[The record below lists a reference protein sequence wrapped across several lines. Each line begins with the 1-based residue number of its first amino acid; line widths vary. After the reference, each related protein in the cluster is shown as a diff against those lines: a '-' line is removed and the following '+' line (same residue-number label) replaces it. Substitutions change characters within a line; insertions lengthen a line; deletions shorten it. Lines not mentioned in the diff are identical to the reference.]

1 MRVWKMLLALCL
13 TVAAVWACSGKEEK
27 TDMGVVP
34 EFVLTY
40 AEDQAE
46 DYPTSQGAYRFA
58 RLVKERSGG
67 KIEIQVHAG
76 GALGGERTVIQQLQY
91 GGIDFTRVSLSPLSE
106 YVPEL
111 NVLQLPY
118 LYTGSEH
125 MWKVLDGN
133 IGDSVLEAFGDS
145 KLVPLSWYDAGAR
158 SFYSSVRPIKTLED
172 MKGLRIRVQES
183 GLMKDT
189 IEALGAVAVPMSFD
203 KVYSSLQV
211 GEIDGAENN
220 WPSYEST
227 RHYEVARYYTTDEHT
242 RVPELQLV
250 SRSTWDKLP
259 EEYQDIIRQCAR
271 ESALYERELWKE
283 REGLSEQRI
292 RSAGCII
299 TELSPE
305 EKERF
310 RETVMPMYEKYCAEY
325 MDVVEAIVEAG
336 K

>member
-1 MRVWKMLLALCL
+1 
-13 TVAAVWACSGKEEK
+13 
-27 TDMGVVP
+27 
-34 EFVLTY
+34 
-40 AEDQAE
+40 
-46 DYPTSQGAYRFA
+46 
-58 RLVKERSGG
+58 
-67 KIEIQVHAG
+67 
-76 GALGGERTVIQQLQY
+76 
-91 GGIDFTRVSLSPLSE
+91 
-106 YVPEL
+106 
-111 NVLQLPY
+111 
-118 LYTGSEH
+118 

-325 MDVVEAIVEAG
+325 MDR
-336 K
+336 